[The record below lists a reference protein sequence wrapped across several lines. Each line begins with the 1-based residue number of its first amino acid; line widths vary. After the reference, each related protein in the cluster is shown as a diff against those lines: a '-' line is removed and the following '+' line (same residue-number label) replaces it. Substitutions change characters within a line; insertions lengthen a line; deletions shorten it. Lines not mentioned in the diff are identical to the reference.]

1 MNLSLIEPDEPPDRE
16 FASRWPGLPRRPVR
30 SAQPPGPGP
39 AIRPYGSARRGNEWL
54 NSHFTGRQQGV
65 ALLFVAACLSI
76 LAWYVGAAAAGDRSF
91 TGAVTSSGVID
102 LNFARTGQVA
112 TISVRAGQNVTGGQ
126 VLATEAAVPAATAVV
141 AADKAAI
148 GLDEAAL
155 AQFGNQSSQAEGVS
169 VAAAQAKLAKDKAQ
183 FALDQAA
190 VAGMRIVA
198 PMSGSVI
205 TVNSEAGETVTAGSQ
220 ISVTSAS
227 SVPVIMLRTSRNW
240 QVEMVVPANS
250 TWTVKP
256 GAAVSITVPAAHLSG
271 VRGRV
276 EGVLPTPVRTSQGLG
291 YQVLI
296 AVLDDQP
303 DPPLSGMAAAVQLAS

>member
-1 MNLSLIEPDEPPDRE
+1 MNLSLIEPDEPPDRTP
-16 FASRWPGLPRRPVR
+16 RWSGLPRRPAR
-30 SAQPPGPGP
+30 SVQPPGPGP
-39 AIRPYGSARRGNEWL
+39 AVRPYWSVRRGNEWL
-54 NSHFTGRQQGV
+54 DTRFTGRQQGI
-65 ALLFVAACLSI
+65 ALLFVAACLSV
-76 LAWYVGAAAAGDRSF
+76 LAWYIGVAAAAGDRSF
-91 TGAVTSSGVID
+91 TGAVTSSGVLD

-112 TISVRAGQNVTGGQ
+112 TISVRAGQNVTSGQ

-141 AADKAAI
+141 ASDKAAI
-148 GLDEAAL
+148 GVDEVAL
-155 AQFGNQSSQAEGVS
+155 AQFGNQSLQAEGVS
-169 VAAAQAKLAKDKAQ
+169 LATAQAKLAKDKAQ
-183 FALDQAA
+183 LALDQAA

-205 TVNSEAGETVTAGSQ
+205 AVNSQAGETVTAGSQ

-240 QVEMVVPANS
+240 QVEIVVPASS

-256 GAAVSITVPAAHLSG
+256 GAAVSIAVPAAHLSG

-291 YQVLI
+291 FQVLV
-296 AVLDDQP
+296 AVLGDQP
-303 DPPLSGMAAAVQLAS
+303 DPPLSGMMAAVQLAS